1 MTDAER
7 ITIALTLLAMVVAA
21 TVFVILLVQNSRHKL
36 KNDLQ
41 PVIADIDA
49 DIEKHGDRL
58 NKLEARVAVLEA
70 ARRGR
75 GAD

>member
-21 TVFVILLVQNSRHKL
+21 TVFVLLLVQNSRHKL

-41 PVIADIDA
+41 PVIGSID
-49 DIEKHGDRL
+49 DHLEKHADKL
-58 NKLEARVAVLEA
+58 AKLEARVAVLEA